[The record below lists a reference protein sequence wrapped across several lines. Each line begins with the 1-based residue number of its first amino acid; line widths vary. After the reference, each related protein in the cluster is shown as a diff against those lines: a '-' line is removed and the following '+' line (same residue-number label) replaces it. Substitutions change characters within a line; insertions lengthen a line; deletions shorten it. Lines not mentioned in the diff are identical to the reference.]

1 MRLRRACLW
10 LLLAATLSAVA
21 GDAPRADAAPD
32 ARAGASPAGDAPRAD
47 AAPDARAG
55 GAAVCAPSFVP
66 LGGKIWSHAVSVA
79 VSCAA
84 PGGEGDVYVSANGG
98 PFVQLPPGKRLD
110 GAYTRGPAE
119 PLPGRSTARGEH
131 SAHAPCGRAG
141 ARSGGGD

>member
-10 LLLAATLSAVA
+10 LLLAATLSAV
-21 GDAPRADAAPD
+21 
-32 ARAGASPAGDAPRAD
+32 AGDAPRAD